1 MTLKRNIR
9 IKDIAK
15 KAGVSIGT
23 VDRVL
28 HKRGEVSEDTKK
40 RIIQIIEELDYRP
53 NILAS
58 TLASKKSIVFATLT
72 PKASTMESYWAKPQ
86 QGIEKAIAQLRQYG
100 IKITQFFFDMENP
113 GSLTNEATR
122 LLESSPDGILIAPWV
137 QDEALLFAQ
146 KLDEKN
152 IPYLFI
158 DSTLNDAHPISFVAQ
173 NSLQSGY
180 LAAKLIDYGI
190 PGDGLILLFH
200 LAKKTD
206 SANHLSQRE
215 DGFLK
220 YYNLKAQNDHRIVK
234 IESSGSSEEIKERL
248 VDLGI
253 ELCDVDGIFV
263 TNSKVHVAA
272 ECFKDLCKTPKIVGY
287 DLITKNIELLKSG
300 KIDFLICQ
308 RPEAQGYAAIHLLFD
323 YVIRKEQ
330 VKPENYI
337 SIDIITAENI
347 DYYSSF

>member
-28 HKRGEVSEDTKK
+28 HKRGEVSEDTRK
-40 RIIQIIEELDYRP
+40 RIIQIIEELNYRP

-58 TLASKKSIVFATLT
+58 TLASKKNIVFATLT
-72 PKASTMESYWAKPQ
+72 PKASTMESYWTKPQ

-100 IKITQFFFDMENP
+100 IKIIQFYFEMENP
-113 GSLTNEATR
+113 GSFTTEASR
-122 LLESSPDGILIAPWV
+122 LLESVPDGVLIAPWV
-137 QDEALLFAQ
+137 QNEALTLTQ
-146 KLDEKN
+146 TLDDRN
-152 IPYLFI
+152 IPYVFI

-173 NSLQSGY
+173 SSLQSGY

-190 PGDGLILLFH
+190 PEDGLILLIH

-206 SANHLSQRE
+206 SANHLFQRE

-220 YYNLKAQNDHRIVK
+220 YYNSKAEKKHRIVK
-234 IESSGSSEEIKERL
+234 IEATGSSEEIKSKL
-248 VDLGI
+248 ADLGI

-272 ECFKDLCKTPKIVGY
+272 ECFKELCKTPKIVGY
-287 DLITKNIELLKSG
+287 DLITKNIELLKNG

-323 YVIRKEQ
+323 YVIRKEP

-337 SIDIITAENI
+337 SIDIVTAENI